1 MDDQPLSFDYDSAR
15 RTLRVSGS
23 VDELS
28 GVELRDQ
35 ISKHSSDY
43 TEQLTV
49 DLGGVDLLPSAGV
62 GVIAVAMREAE
73 ERGVSIDLVA
83 VRDSVV
89 QRVLTICGL
98 PFTER

>member
-1 MDDQPLSFDYDSAR
+1 MDDRPLSFDYDADR
-15 RTLRVSGS
+15 RTLHVSGS

-28 GVELRDQ
+28 GTQLREQ
-35 ISKHSSDY
+35 IAKHSSDY
-43 TEQLTV
+43 TESLTV

-62 GVIAVAMREAE
+62 GVLAVAMREAD
-73 ERGVSIDLVA
+73 ERGVTIGLVA
-83 VRDSVV
+83 VHDSVV